1 MEYVLSIAETPELAE
16 VWWRSTQEGW
26 TEGTASPGEFTM
38 FAALLTAIL
47 REWENSY
54 YQYQHGL
61 FTEEE
66 FDGRRGLWRR
76 YMTGSPG
83 YRDVWTSERESYAP
97 SFRAAIWSNDV
108 AQAGSYEDSSMFTR
122 STRPQERLLA
132 RLTPDAYGSGDQR

>member
-1 MEYVLSIAETPELAE
+1 
-16 VWWRSTQEGW
+16 
-26 TEGTASPGEFTM
+26 
-38 FAALLTAIL
+38 
-47 REWENSY
+47 
-54 YQYQHGL
+54 
-61 FTEEE
+61 
-66 FDGRRGLWRR
+66 
-76 YMTGSPG
+76 MTGSPG